1 CDAKESF
8 VDVMKKNQKQAVAS
22 HAYDT
27 HPLYEIQAQTEQKQ
41 DLITHIM
48 VFENYPVEQQM
59 EHGESHSETELTIT
73 NVTMTEQTNYDFN
86 VMVIPGKEIQMQFQ
100 YNAHI
105 YDDASIERMRNH
117 LIQIMQ
123 QVVNNPQI
131 DIH

>member
-73 NVTMTEQTNYDFN
+73 NVTMTEQTNYDF
-86 VMVIPGKEIQMQFQ
+86 
-100 YNAHI
+100 
-105 YDDASIERMRNH
+105 
-117 LIQIMQ
+117 
-123 QVVNNPQI
+123 
-131 DIH
+131 

>member
-1 CDAKESF
+1 
-8 VDVMKKNQKQAVAS
+8 
-22 HAYDT
+22 
-27 HPLYEIQAQTEQKQ
+27 
-41 DLITHIM
+41 THIM

-86 VMVIPGKEIQMQFQ
+86 VMVIPGEEIQMQFQ